1 MQPTQG
7 ARQRLREME
16 RISAYRKKVLNS
28 KGMVRKGE
36 EKEQEETHRFEA
48 SAMVVDSEQQRQKR
62 CS

>member
-1 MQPTQG
+1 
-7 ARQRLREME
+7 ME